1 MKNALL
7 ILSVM
12 LMVSCKDSP
21 NSKFKV
27 IAENESDAETQ
38 QPANEGKKL
47 LEAKCYVCHNPESDE
62 NNALAPPM
70 AAIKARYSKD
80 HSTKE
85 SFSDAIWNFV
95 EKPTN
100 EKVKMKGALN
110 RFGLMP
116 FQSFD
121 EKEIRKISDYI
132 FDYQIE
138 EPEWFKQHWEQNHG
152 EKNYHQKGKKMNGNF
167 NMSKENLMERGMT
180 YAQST
185 QKVLGKNL
193 MLTLQKNG
201 AVKAVEFCNERAYP
215 LTDSMAI
222 IHNAKIRRVT
232 DKPRNLENQANE
244 KELEYIEFFKSKI
257 KNKETYEPI
266 LISENGTTHFYS
278 PIVTNTMCLNCHG
291 TPITNIDPKVTQI
304 INDKYPYD
312 KAIGYKENEVRGIWS
327 ITFNDEK
334 NK

>member
-7 ILSVM
+7 ILLVM

-21 NSKFKV
+21 NSKFKM
-27 IAENESDAETQ
+27 ITENESDSITQ
-38 QPANEGKKL
+38 QIANEGKKL
-47 LEAKCYVCHNPESDE
+47 LEAKCYVCHNPKSDE
-62 NNALAPPM
+62 NNVLAPPM

-121 EKEIRKISDYI
+121 EKQIRKISDYI

-152 EKNYHQKGKKMNGNF
+152 EKNYHQKGKMMNGSF
-167 NMSKENLMERGMT
+167 NMSKQNLMERGMT

-193 MLTLQKNG
+193 MSSLQKYG
-201 AVKAVEFCNERAYP
+201 AVAAVEFCNERAYP

-222 IHNAKIRRVT
+222 IYNAKIRRVT
-232 DKPRNLENQANE
+232 DKPRNIKNLATE
-244 KELEYIEFFKSKI
+244 KELEYIDLFKAKI
-257 KNKETYEPI
+257 KNNETYEPI
-266 LISENGTTHFYS
+266 LISENGMTHFYT

-291 TPITNIDPKVTQI
+291 TPLTNIDQKVAQI

-312 KAIGYKENEVRGIWS
+312 KAIGYNENEVRGIWS
-327 ITFNDEK
+327 ITFNDEE

>member
-121 EKEIRKISDYI
+121 EKQIRKISDYI

-152 EKNYHQKGKKMNGNF
+152 EKNYHQKGKMMNGSL
-167 NMSKENLMERGMT
+167 NMSKQNLMERGMT

-193 MLTLQKNG
+193 MSSLQKYG
-201 AVKAVEFCNERAYP
+201 AVAAVEFCNERAYP

-222 IHNAKIRRVT
+222 IYNAKIRRVT
-232 DKPRNLENQANE
+232 DKPRNIKNLATE
-244 KELEYIEFFKSKI
+244 KELEYIDLFKAKI
-257 KNKETYEPI
+257 KNNETYEPI
-266 LISENGTTHFYS
+266 LISENGMTHFYT

-291 TPITNIDPKVTQI
+291 TPLTNIDQKVAQI

-312 KAIGYKENEVRGIWS
+312 KAIGYNENEVRGIWS
-327 ITFNDEK
+327 ITFNDEE